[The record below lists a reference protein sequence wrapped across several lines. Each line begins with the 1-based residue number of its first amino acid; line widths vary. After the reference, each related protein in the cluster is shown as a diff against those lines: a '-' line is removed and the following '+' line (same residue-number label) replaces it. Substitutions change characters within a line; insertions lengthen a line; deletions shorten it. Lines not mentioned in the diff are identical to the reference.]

1 MSASERNFEDNLV
14 LKQFKGFFFLEF
26 LFMMYIICFEGALK
40 QMKIE
45 LTQKIADIY
54 DLCDK

>member
-1 MSASERNFEDNLV
+1 
-14 LKQFKGFFFLEF
+14 
-26 LFMMYIICFEGALK
+26 MMYIICFEAALK

-54 DLCDK
+54 DLCVITYFSDRDLKVLF

>member
-14 LKQFKGFFFLEF
+14 LKQFKGFFLEF

>member
-1 MSASERNFEDNLV
+1 
-14 LKQFKGFFFLEF
+14 
-26 LFMMYIICFEGALK
+26 MYIICFEAALK

>member
-1 MSASERNFEDNLV
+1 
-14 LKQFKGFFFLEF
+14 
-26 LFMMYIICFEGALK
+26 MYIICFEGALK